1 MLHQLKKKG
10 GTITPSPMSQLTIFI
25 ASSYDT
31 AHERAV
37 VGDAVRRLNGRYEP
51 HGWRIRLHCWE
62 DYVPEYR
69 GIRKQSEY
77 NEDLIKTSDI
87 FIAIFR
93 GNCGTF
99 TQEEI
104 QVWTD
109 ELHRVPVVFNISDPV
124 VDKTAVDAF
133 LNSKCLMPLTIVNDA
148 DIYTQVEAIVQN
160 HIAGKPR
167 PASVPVTIVAKEL
180 YATIPD
186 DRSIERAHF
195 GNLVRSVDDL
205 AERAFHSRCRLT
217 TGDEAKIPV
226 SDYYTAILKDTVN
239 ATEERE
245 LLTALQCCIT
255 TRKPDVQLYYNHGD
269 KIFGNHPQIQ
279 TAITASGLFN
289 EPYDSHYRVRFN
301 LVRWLHQQTILSV
314 GLQAGIDIRDGWF
327 IFCNLPVIPLEQ
339 LGIRGGTVMQ
349 QLSQL
354 VKAFSFAVLGVDTQ
368 VTIASGEIDI
378 HTLEEQMKRTDS
390 VSKAV
395 SEVNAEI
402 RQRREQWLHQV
413 SERIDTLLSFEVT
426 DKNIVELTALIEKKE
441 QLQAA
446 LAVQPRELLRT
457 QMLMVQVNDT
467 YPHQFAIVGRDADAQ
482 YLKVTQT
489 ADCYGIKDP
498 TVEMMRMNYAN
509 YLHRQNRNAESLD
522 YYETAINNIEA
533 LDDQS
538 ELLRYYIMHL
548 YVTYINHLSFLGE
561 NERAITAIKRLIQK
575 ETEWEQNGIPKLE
588 RIANQSRNLACQLRI
603 RPLSGDVTGL
613 LNRSMDTYLQ
623 ACSIP
628 QDSFDQFIRAEVF
641 CDLPICI
648 AATAIDAQ
656 PYLRI
661 DADQL
666 QHNVDFFLGKVVD
679 YADEHKEEENAM
691 FYLSEALH
699 NWAFFY
705 SNEKGQQLKAREYC
719 ERALSVRRQIY
730 ADTRHP
736 EKLYEVAQTLL
747 MLGATYVN
755 DIEGDLSPSDF
766 HIALS
771 YADECLSI
779 YRSLN
784 QEHFPEQ
791 DLRVHQALQLKGSI
805 LYYGGRKADGLALL
819 RQACEW
825 NLANPGNS
833 YEGTFCG
840 VAGEILKIEGQI

>member
-1 MLHQLKKKG
+1 
-10 GTITPSPMSQLTIFI
+10 MSQLSIFI

-37 VGDAVRRLNGRYEP
+37 VGDAVRRLNDRYEP
-51 HGWRIRLHCWE
+51 QGWRIRLHCWE
-62 DYVPEYR
+62 DYMPEYR
-69 GIRKQSEY
+69 GIRKQTEY

-93 GNCGTF
+93 GNCGTY

-104 QVWTD
+104 QLWTD
-109 ELHRVPVVFNISDPV
+109 GLHRMPVVFDISDPTI
-124 VDKTAVDAF
+124 DKTAVNTY
-133 LNSKCLMPLTIVNDA
+133 LNSKGLTPVMVSDDA
-148 DIYTQVEAIVQN
+148 DIYAQVTAIVENFIVDQP
-160 HIAGKPR
+160 K
-167 PASVPVTIVAKEL
+167 PASIPETIAAKEL

-186 DRSIERAHF
+186 DRESERAPF

-205 AERAFHSRCRLT
+205 AQRAFHSRCRLT
-217 TGDEAKIPV
+217 SNNQAKIPV
-226 SDYYTAILKDTVN
+226 SDYYAAILKDTVN
-239 ATEERE
+239 ASEEQE
-245 LLTALQCCIT
+245 LLTAIQSCAT
-255 TRKPDVQLYYNHGD
+255 TKKPEVQLYYNYGD
-269 KIFGNHPQIQ
+269 SICCNHPQLQ
-279 TAITASGLFN
+279 SAITTSGLFN
-289 EPYDSHYRVRFN
+289 EPYDSICRVRFN

-314 GLQAGIDIRDGWF
+314 GLEAGIDIRDGWF
-327 IFCNLPVIPLEQ
+327 IFCNLPIIPLEQ

-354 VKAFSFAVLGVDTQ
+354 VKAFSFAVLGVNTQ
-368 VTIASGEIDI
+368 VTKASGEIDI
-378 HTLEEQMKRTDS
+378 QMLEEQMKRTDS

-395 SEVNAEI
+395 SDVEGEI

-413 SERIDTLLSFEVT
+413 SERIDTLLSIEVT
-426 DKNIVELTALIEKKE
+426 DKNIVELTDLIEKKE

-467 YPHQFAIVGRDADAQ
+467 YPHQFAITGRDADAQ

-489 ADCYGIKDP
+489 ADRYGIKDP

-509 YLHRQNRNAESLD
+509 YLHRQNRNAESLTL
-522 YYETAINNIEA
+522 YETAINHIEV

-575 ETEWEQNGIPKLE
+575 ETAWEQNGIPKVE
-588 RIANQSRNLACQLRI
+588 RITNQSRILACQLRLI
-603 RPLSGDVTGL
+603 PLSGDVAGL

-623 ACSIP
+623 ASSIP

-648 AATAIDAQ
+648 AAASIDAQ
-656 PYLRI
+656 PYLRM
-661 DADQL
+661 DAEQL
-666 QHNVDFFLGKVVD
+666 RHNVDFFLGQVVD
-679 YADEHKEEENAM
+679 YADGHKEEENAM

-705 SNEKGQQLKAREYC
+705 SNEKGQQLKAREFC
-719 ERALSVRRQIY
+719 ERALAVRRQVY
-730 ADTRHP
+730 AATHHP
-736 EKLYEVAQTLL
+736 EGLYEIAQSLL

-755 DIEGDLSPSDF
+755 DIKGELSPSDF
-766 HIALS
+766 KTALG

-779 YRSLN
+779 YQSLN

-791 DLRVHQALQLKGSI
+791 DLRVHQAIQLKGSI
-805 LYYGGRKADGLALL
+805 LYYGGHKADGLVLL
-819 RQACEW
+819 RQAWDW
-825 NLANPGNS
+825 NLAHPGNS
-833 YEGTFCG
+833 YEAVFRG
-840 VAGEILKIEGQI
+840 VAGEILKSE

>member
-1 MLHQLKKKG
+1 
-10 GTITPSPMSQLTIFI
+10 MSQLSIFI

-37 VGDAVRRLNGRYEP
+37 VGDAVCRLNDRFEP
-51 HGWRIRLHCWE
+51 QGWRIRLHCWE
-62 DYVPEYR
+62 DYMPEYR
-69 GIRKQSEY
+69 GIRKQTEY

-99 TQEEI
+99 TQEEV
-104 QVWTD
+104 QLWTD
-109 ELHRVPVVFNISDPV
+109 GLHRMPVVFDISDPTI
-124 VDKTAVDAF
+124 DTTAVNTY
-133 LNSKCLMPLTIVNDA
+133 LNSKGLTPVVVSDDA
-148 DIYTQVEAIVQN
+148 DIYAQVTAIVENFIVNQP
-160 HIAGKPR
+160 K
-167 PASVPVTIVAKEL
+167 PASIPETIAAKEL

-186 DRSIERAHF
+186 DRESERAPF

-205 AERAFHSRCRLT
+205 AQRAFHSRCRLT
-217 TGDEAKIPV
+217 SNNQAKIPV
-226 SDYYTAILKDTVN
+226 SDYYAAILKDTVN
-239 ATEERE
+239 ASEEQE
-245 LLTALQCCIT
+245 LLTAIQSCAT
-255 TRKPDVQLYYNHGD
+255 TKKPEVQLYYNYGD
-269 KIFGNHPQIQ
+269 SICCNHPQLQ
-279 TAITASGLFN
+279 SAITTSGLFN
-289 EPYDSHYRVRFN
+289 EPYDSICRVRFN
-301 LVRWLHQQTILSV
+301 LMRWLHQQTILSV
-314 GLQAGIDIRDGWF
+314 GLEAGIDIRDGWF
-327 IFCNLPVIPLEQ
+327 IFCNLPIIPLEQ

-354 VKAFSFAVLGVDTQ
+354 VKAFSFAVLGVNTQ
-368 VTIASGEIDI
+368 VTKASGEIDI
-378 HTLEEQMKRTDS
+378 QMLEEQMKRTDS

-395 SEVNAEI
+395 SDVEGEI

-413 SERIDTLLSFEVT
+413 SERIDTLLSIEVT
-426 DKNIVELTALIEKKE
+426 DKNIVELTDLIEKKE

-467 YPHQFAIVGRDADAQ
+467 YPHQFAITGRDADAQ

-489 ADCYGIKDP
+489 ADRYGIKDP

-509 YLHRQNRNAESLD
+509 YLHRQNRNAESLTL
-522 YYETAINNIEA
+522 YETAINHIEV

-538 ELLRYYIMHL
+538 ELLRYYVMHL

-575 ETEWEQNGIPKLE
+575 ETAWEQNGIPKVE
-588 RIANQSRNLACQLRI
+588 RITNQSRILACQLRL
-603 RPLSGDVTGL
+603 RPLSGDVAGL

-623 ACSIP
+623 ASSIP
-628 QDSFDQFIRAEVF
+628 QDSFDLFIRTEVF

-648 AATAIDAQ
+648 AAASIDAQ
-656 PYLRI
+656 PYLRM
-661 DADQL
+661 DAEQL
-666 QHNVDFFLGKVVD
+666 RHNVDFFLGQVVD
-679 YADEHKEEENAM
+679 YADGHKEEENAI

-719 ERALSVRRQIY
+719 ERALTVRRQLY

-736 EKLYEVAQTLL
+736 EKLYEVAQSLL

-766 HIALS
+766 HTALG

-784 QEHFPEQ
+784 QEQFPEQ

-805 LYYGGRKADGLALL
+805 LYYGGRKADSLALL
-819 RQACEW
+819 RQAWEW
-825 NLANPGNS
+825 NLAHPGNS
-833 YEGTFCG
+833 YEGTFRG
-840 VAGEILKIEGQI
+840 VAGRILKLEGLT